1 MSDIV
6 QRLRRKTVAGQPVFP
21 TPLDIDAANEIER
34 LRARVGRDVGD
45 FDYPPGSAPCMCFFS
60 TAEDRGPDP
69 LGECD
74 YHKALRARLAECERL
89 RDIISPGDAAAYE
102 EGMAALLARCE
113 AVEARLAEA
122 ERLLRAWDE
131 IDYEECEFGDYAAV
145 AIDQHEFDA
154 AREGLDDFLRP
165 DGVDQLH
172 SDDAAV
178 DHFAAAMREPPR

>member
-21 TPLDIDAANEIER
+21 TPLDIEAANEIER

-122 ERLLRAWDE
+122 HDLLALAAGVALLPSGVPALPLAIRERIAAWLRA
-131 IDYEECEFGDYAAV
+131 
-145 AIDQHEFDA
+145 Q
-154 AREGLDDFLRP
+154 
-165 DGVDQLH
+165 
-172 SDDAAV
+172 
-178 DHFAAAMREPPR
+178 EPPR